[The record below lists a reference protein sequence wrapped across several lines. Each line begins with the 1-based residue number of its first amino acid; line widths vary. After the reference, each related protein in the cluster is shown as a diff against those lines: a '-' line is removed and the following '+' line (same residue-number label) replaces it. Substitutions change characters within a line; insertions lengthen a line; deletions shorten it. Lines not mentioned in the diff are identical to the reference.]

1 MVWPCSWSAIVLLA
15 HPMPATSSAA
25 SSMPS
30 IRPDNTV
37 MIWRCVTPPILPE
50 SAGAA
55 LVAESAMCL
64 PLSPELLF
72 VTSHQ
77 SRQLTLVVRGKTC
90 EKFGEL
96 LALFR
101 RPVRDNVG
109 NGGIATLNAGLK
121 ERLAFICS
129 SKHRHP
135 AVIRISP
142 TLHISVLDQ
151 LGHLAAHRGRVGEH
165 QLGERTRPPWPAG

>member
-1 MVWPCSWSAIVLLA
+1 MPRLILQFEDRVLKECSIGLMVTIGRL
-15 HPMPATSSAA
+15 
-25 SSMPS
+25 
-30 IRPDNTV
+30 PDNTV
-37 MIWRCVTPPILPE
+37 MIWRCVNPPILPE

-121 ERLAFICS
+121 ERLALICS

-142 TLHISVLDQ
+142 TSFTTMHRKLHALMVSIVKNTGCPQ
-151 LGHLAAHRGRVGEH
+151 
-165 QLGERTRPPWPAG
+165 TRSRWRR